1 MRRALDY
8 SRMPAPAVPLAFLL
22 AAPWFGAAAGLLAIW
37 HGGAIFASRWHPAT
51 LAVVHL
57 VTLGC
62 LTMTMA
68 GALLQM
74 LPAVAGLPL
83 RGAGRA
89 AGWSCPLLGA
99 GTVALAAAFLSGRT
113 PLFAV
118 AAALLAGAFALL
130 LACLLPTLWQRRAR
144 AAPAAAHIAGGM
156 HGAVAALPACVA
168 AGLALA
174 VWLAGGPAVPVLPL
188 VDSHVALGL
197 AGWVAALVMAVSF
210 QVIPMFQA
218 TDPFPNAAARAGVP
232 LLLFALAAWLAGRW
246 LDASWRTAA
255 ALAGAA
261 VVTAWAAL
269 SSALLLRRA
278 RTRAAAGTGYWLL
291 ALASLAAA
299 AWLFAWPGAP
309 SDARGAALGV
319 CFLAGYAM
327 SAVNGM
333 LYRIVPFLVWH
344 HLRERAPA
352 HARVPKLA
360 ELIAPGRQ
368 QTQLRWHAAAVA
380 AALGA
385 CRYAPLAPAAGLLL
399 AAACLRLGADL
410 AGPVLRHRRA
420 LIVRPLSASRTHD

>member
-22 AAPWFGAAAGLLAIW
+22 AAPWFGAAAGLLATW
-37 HGGAIFASRWHPAT
+37 HGGAVFASRWHPAT

-89 AGWSCPLLGA
+89 AGWSCSLLGA

-144 AAPAAAHIAGGM
+144 AA
-156 HGAVAALPACVA
+156 LPACVA

-197 AGWVAALVMAVSF
+197 AGWVAALVMALSF

-269 SSALLLRRA
+269 SSALLLGRA
-278 RTRAAAGTGYWLL
+278 RTRAATGTGYWLL

-399 AAACLRLGADL
+399 VAACLRLGADL
-410 AGPVLRHRRA
+410 AGPVLRHRHA
-420 LIVRPLSASRTHD
+420 LIVRPLSAPRTHD